1 MSLLRPKGSLCRPKR
16 SSDAERHHGVAQQRR
31 TTEARLAFRSLA
43 EGCRVFC
50 AMRYCLDFGYA
61 HPPNLTF
68 EDVASG
74 ILVHMSRPTFTI
86 QPISDEVLRVV
97 ARAIQVGAAGAMV
110 SSAISIAGRNTD
122 LEGVRVESSASLLAV
137 RPLCLRNQLLS
148 VSATM
153 GRWTLSSFSTSLS
166 LPMHASPFHKVL
178 RHCDSSEQALAL
190 TTLSVS
196 LS

>member
-61 HPPNLTF
+61 HSPNLTF

-97 ARAIQVGAAGAMV
+97 ARLFKLVRRELQPFR
-110 SSAISIAGRNTD
+110 SPEENTD
-122 LEGVRVESSASLLAV
+122 LEGVRVESSASLLAI
-137 RPLCLRNQLLS
+137 RPLCLRDQLLS

-153 GRWTLSSFSTSLS
+153 GRWTLSSFSTSSLS
-166 LPMHASPFHKVL
+166 LPMHASPFHKVF
-178 RHCDSSEQALAL
+178 RYCDSSEQALSL

-196 LS
+196 FG